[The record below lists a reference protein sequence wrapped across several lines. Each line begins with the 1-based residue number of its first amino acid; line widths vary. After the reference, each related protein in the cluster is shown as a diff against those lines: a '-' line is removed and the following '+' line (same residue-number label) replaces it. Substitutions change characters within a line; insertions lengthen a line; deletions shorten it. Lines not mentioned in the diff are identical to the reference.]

1 MAFQHGLSGLN
12 AASKNLDV
20 IGHNIANAN
29 TTGFKASRAEFAD
42 MVASA
47 IGGAGGSNVGIGV
60 QVAAVAQQFSQ
71 GNLTVTGN
79 TLDVAINGSGF
90 FMLQQPDG
98 SSAYTRAGNFKLD
111 KDGDLKTNSGAR
123 VLGYPIDPTTG
134 LRTATVPGPLNFPSS
149 QPIAAKQTT
158 TVTAAFNLDAR
169 AYDAAGVAATPGPPP
184 TPAIPPTPRATYGT
198 SINVFD
204 SQGVAVPVTLYFQK
218 TATDNEWE
226 VYDSLDTAA
235 TPVGTITFDNNGAI
249 TGPVAPAPA
258 TGFGLTLSV
267 DPSPPNPNNLPAFNV
282 LVNLDDVTQF
292 GSKFAVSDLSQDGY
306 ASGELTGINIEA
318 SGMIMARYS
327 NGMTRAEGQVALAN
341 FRNPQGLMAVGNNNW
356 VETFESGQPVMGTPT
371 DGNFGALRSGAL
383 EDSNVDLTA
392 ELVNMMT
399 AQRTYQAN
407 AQTIK
412 TQDQVMSTLVN
423 LR

>member
-123 VLGYPIDPTTG
+123 VLGYPIDPATG

-184 TPAIPPTPRATYGT
+184 TPAIPPTPRAT
-198 SINVFD
+198 
-204 SQGVAVPVTLYFQK
+204 
-218 TATDNEWE
+218 
-226 VYDSLDTAA
+226 
-235 TPVGTITFDNNGAI
+235 
-249 TGPVAPAPA
+249 
-258 TGFGLTLSV
+258 
-267 DPSPPNPNNLPAFNV
+267 
-282 LVNLDDVTQF
+282 
-292 GSKFAVSDLSQDGY
+292 
-306 ASGELTGINIEA
+306 
-318 SGMIMARYS
+318 
-327 NGMTRAEGQVALAN
+327 
-341 FRNPQGLMAVGNNNW
+341 
-356 VETFESGQPVMGTPT
+356 
-371 DGNFGALRSGAL
+371 
-383 EDSNVDLTA
+383 
-392 ELVNMMT
+392 
-399 AQRTYQAN
+399 
-407 AQTIK
+407 
-412 TQDQVMSTLVN
+412 
-423 LR
+423 